1 MFVSTSK
8 TATTTTKNNTVV
20 SNQFHSAKILLFSST
35 RSRDFDGIFGTG
47 LPVSMYTTTTPIDM
61 CRQ

>member
-8 TATTTTKNNTVV
+8 TTTTTKNNTVV
-20 SNQFHSAKILLFSST
+20 SNQFHSAKILLFSSA

-47 LPVSMYTTTTPIDM
+47 LPVSIKTLLYSCPYWK
-61 CRQ
+61 